1 MNPLKRSIILLLAIL
16 LLFPLV
22 SMAKAQPSLPPLT
35 GFDAEEWNKL
45 KQMPHP
51 PSQLTEQDKI
61 LQDNALRFLT
71 NVAKL
76 NTSSYHVEVFLDD
89 KPGPNY
95 DKTLKFNFTS
105 GKTKLDVLCLF
116 RDNSLFWCTIY
127 PVTGSPAFTTPESS
141 DVLSTA
147 KGTLDRLQAFS
158 AKEYLP
164 TVRSML
170 DTVTELRNSKTTISD
185 FTQEIAVSGNTV
197 RISWE
202 PFANGLSN
210 PQNKLLLEF
219 QNGKLT
225 FFYNCLGLFKIG
237 SADVKISE
245 QEAIQIATEHA
256 RNYSWEVG
264 NETISNANV
273 LDTPVIANLS
283 LQNRGNNILY
293 PYWNIWLPLDKIYP
307 GGVTSF
313 HVTIWADTGEVAFI
327 APIGYGGDP
336 NAVPSE
342 SQETTSDYSLAI
354 AITLI
359 TATAVIVSYL
369 FYKRKR

>member
-22 SMAKAQPSLPPLT
+22 NMAKAQPSLPPLT

-45 KQMPHP
+45 MQMPYP

-76 NTSSYHVEVFLDD
+76 NTSSYHVEVFIDD
-89 KPGPNY
+89 TPGPNY
-95 DKTLKFNFTS
+95 DKTLKFNLTS
-105 GKTKLDVLCLF
+105 GETKLDVLFLF

-127 PVTGSPAFTTPESS
+127 PVTGSPAFTTPKSS

-147 KGTLDRLQAFS
+147 KDTLDRLQAFS

-170 DTVTELRNSKTTISD
+170 DTVTELRNSKTTIAD

-210 PQNKLLLEF
+210 PQNKLTLEF
-219 QNGKLT
+219 ENGHLS
-225 FFYNCLGLFKIG
+225 FFADYLSMFKIG
-237 SADVKISE
+237 SSDVKISE
-245 QEAIQIATEHA
+245 QEAIKIALEYA
-256 RNYSWEVG
+256 RNYSWVQD
-264 NETISNANV
+264 NQTVSNVNV
-273 LDTPVIANLS
+273 LDSPVIANIS
-283 LQNRGNNILY
+283 LQNKGNNTLY
-293 PYWNIWLPLDKIYP
+293 PYWNIWLPLDKMYP
-307 GGVTSF
+307 GGVTAF
-313 HVTIWADTGEVAFI
+313 HVGIWADTGEVAFI
-327 APIGYGGDP
+327 TPIGYGGDP